1 MKKPNFIFI
10 YLLAFLICMSSFTE
24 TQKDEDNCLKKIK
37 GEWGKGQGCTNRSK
51 SYKVSFVNNC
61 TDTLDIKM
69 AVQERSL
76 RWKTFKYFKVP
87 PGDTISGYSC
97 DATGKYITWKKPTD
111 DASIIFPSDEEINRD
126 NR

>member
-1 MKKPNFIFI
+1 MKKPLLFIT
-10 YLLAFLICMSSFTE
+10 YLITILLFNSSFTD
-24 TQKDEDNCLKKIK
+24 KYNDEENCLKKLK

-51 SYKVSFVNNC
+51 SYKVSFLNNC
-61 TDTLDIKM
+61 TDTLDIKL

-97 DATGKYITWKKPTD
+97 DATGKYISWKKTTD
-111 DASIIFPSDEEINRD
+111 DASIVFPTDEEINRD